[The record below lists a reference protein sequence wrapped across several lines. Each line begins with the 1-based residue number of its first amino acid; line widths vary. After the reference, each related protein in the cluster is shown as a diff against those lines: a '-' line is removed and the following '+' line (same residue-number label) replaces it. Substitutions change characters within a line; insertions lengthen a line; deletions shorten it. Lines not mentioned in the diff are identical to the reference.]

1 MVCFG
6 FVDNKE
12 GQPDGKEL
20 RKTPPHPAFSSLE
33 IFEGGMPPIFWLI
46 SDYAAEAHLQGPSN
60 ADRNLAN
67 NENAFHLSSAPKWEI
82 LSH

>member
-33 IFEGGMPPIFWLI
+33 IVEGGTPPIFWLI

-67 NENAFHLSSAPKWEI
+67 NENAFH
-82 LSH
+82 